1 MPPPEANGDARGVV
15 GQESITVRRRA
26 PPGPR
31 RLDSASADVV
41 ETETEVEAPR
51 QHTDLF
57 TLCRRWRAALNALEA
72 ALDAATGTVPARE
85 LTARRGRLEADRA
98 AALRL
103 INRIAR
109 DEGIDSRFLHLSS
122 KAGTRRLLGLRGD
135 VTACV
140 FDLDGVL
147 IASDALHVAAWASAF
162 DELTVERTQ
171 RTVGYIMPFNPR
183 TDYPEHLQARPRLE
197 GVRGFLASRGIS
209 LPEGDQDDAPGAET
223 VYGLANRKQQALLR
237 LVDER
242 GVTAFAGS
250 LYYLDFAQEV
260 GMHTAVISASANTRT
275 LLERAGLGDRVEAC
289 IDGDAITAARL
300 RLEPAP
306 DTLLAACR
314 ALGVEPPHA
323 AAYETTPAG
332 VRAARA
338 AGVALVLG
346 VDEGGHEDALL
357 GAGADVVVQGLAD
370 VLDSRLGRLG

>member
-1 MPPPEANGDARGVV
+1 MPPPQANGDAGGVV

-31 RLDSASADVV
+31 RRLDSASADVV
-41 ETETEVEAPR
+41 ETAAEAPR
-51 QHTDLF
+51 RHTDLF
-57 TLCRRWRAALNALEA
+57 TLCRRWRTALNALDA

-98 AALRL
+98 AAFRL

-135 VTACV
+135 VRACV

-147 IASDALHVAAWASAF
+147 VASDALHIAAWANAF
-162 DELTVERTQ
+162 DELTLERTQ
-171 RTVGYIMPFNPR
+171 RTVGRVMPFNPR
-183 TDYPEHLQARPRLE
+183 TDYRDHLQARPRLE
-197 GVRGFLASRGIS
+197 GVRSFLASRGIS
-209 LPEGDQDDAPGAET
+209 LPEGDQDDPPGAET
-223 VYGLANRKQQALLR
+223 VYGLANHKQQALLR
-237 LVDER
+237 LIEER
-242 GVTAFAGS
+242 GVTAFEGS
-250 LYYLDFAQEV
+250 LHYLDFAQEV
-260 GMHTAVISASANTRT
+260 GVHTAVISASANTRA

-289 IDGDAITAARL
+289 IDGNAITAARL

-370 VLDSRLGRLG
+370 VLDSTLERSG